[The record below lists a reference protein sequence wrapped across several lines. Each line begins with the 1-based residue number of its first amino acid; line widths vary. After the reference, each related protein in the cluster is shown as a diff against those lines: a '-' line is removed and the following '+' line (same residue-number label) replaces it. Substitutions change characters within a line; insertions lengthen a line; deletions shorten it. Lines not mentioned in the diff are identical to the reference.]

1 VFLVGNNIV
10 GGRVKL
16 ARTRRKARMTQ
27 RELAEKL
34 QLQGWDADR
43 VVVAKIEVGIRQ
55 VTDKEL
61 VKLAKALAVSVSW
74 LIGEIKQTS

>member
-1 VFLVGNNIV
+1 MFLVGNNIV

-16 ARTRRKARMTQ
+16 ARMRRKSPLTQ

-55 VTDKEL
+55 VTDLEL
-61 VKLAKALAVSVSW
+61 VKLAKALGVSVGW
-74 LIGEIKQTS
+74 LVGETKQV

>member
-1 VFLVGNNIV
+1 MFPVGNNIV

-43 VVVAKIEVGIRQ
+43 VVVAKIELGIRQ
-55 VTDKEL
+55 VRDMEV
-61 VKLAKALAVSVSW
+61 VKLAKALGVSVSW
-74 LIGEIKQTS
+74 LIGEAK

>member
-1 VFLVGNNIV
+1 MGNNII

-16 ARTRRKARMTQ
+16 ARMRRKTRMTQ

-34 QLQGWDADR
+34 QLQGWDAER

-61 VKLAKALAVSVSW
+61 VMLAKALNVSVSW
-74 LIGEIKQTS
+74 LIGETK

>member
-1 VFLVGNNIV
+1 MGNNIV

-16 ARTRRKARMTQ
+16 ARTRRKAHMTQ

-43 VVVAKIEVGIRQ
+43 VVVAKIEVGIRR
-55 VTDKEL
+55 VTDVEL
-61 VKLAKALAVSVSW
+61 VKLAKALGVTVSW
-74 LIGEIKQTS
+74 LVGESERK